1 MSYKNNIEQR
11 TMSLN
16 TAYSYVSM
24 LFWSNNSNCMG
35 DNNLIKFD
43 LFVGD
48 LKIHIYLI
56 KGYINMYMIP
66 KVENMRKIELYPS
79 NTIITLGKWE

>member
-1 MSYKNNIEQR
+1 
-11 TMSLN
+11 
-16 TAYSYVSM
+16 
-24 LFWSNNSNCMG
+24 MG